1 MVLQRMTNMV
11 IFRMGQKVLLLSVV
25 LLLTSCGS
33 GTNNSPQVAES
44 PVPPPKGLLVSAEN
58 DAQFLDVFSL
68 SIIEDGEDYLNKRST
83 IPTADITGTAEVS
96 GPSFTTTYT
105 LEASVDEH
113 DVVKYDGDHLFI
125 APSRSMDCCFV
136 MEAISPVTT
145 DQSEGDSG
153 NTTEEQRGIRILST
167 DPEQATAALVS
178 VIPVEDDLTVEGL
191 YNKESKLVSLKSSS
205 WWGTFGERF
214 SASWAWEGQTSAL
227 DIYDISSPEQPE
239 LKLQIEM
246 QGGFVTS
253 RRIDDTVYMVAR
265 HTPQIEGLIRY
276 PSTQEE
282 IEENKVLLS
291 GLTVT
296 DVLPTVSINEESR
309 LLVEAGQCL
318 FMDKTNEQASE
329 RHGFPVM
336 TFVIA
341 VDLES
346 ESMLSASCYMGS
358 VSGVYVSENAIYLT
372 QTEGYNEESRTLVH
386 SYELSDS
393 LTYQGSGAVE
403 GYLWGR
409 GEVDFRISEYAG
421 YLRVLTTTHTGPWG
435 SEDTIDHQLSMLKLS
450 KADLKLNLVAGLPN
464 ANRPEKLGKPNE
476 SLYGVR
482 FFGDKLYLV
491 TFETI
496 DPLYVL
502 DLSDPEDPLIAGE
515 LTIPGFSDFLH
526 PVNDDLLLGLGADE
540 RGLVKLELFNVSDI
554 SVPYSLGTHVLG
566 DGSWS
571 YSEARYN
578 RHAFTYQQHNEST
591 DRFAV
596 PLTVYGKEE
605 DDYYQQNR
613 LYMLELAGKDSPA
626 VASIVEVGHITSMT
640 DNGWSSGPHRSVF
653 DGDAVYFIDGTSVYS
668 ALWSNPLEQDGPF

>member
-1 MVLQRMTNMV
+1 MTNMGL
-11 IFRMGQKVLLLSVV
+11 FRMGQKLLLSSAV

-33 GTNNSPQVAES
+33 GTNNAPQVVES
-44 PVPPPKGLLVSAEN
+44 PIPPPKGLLVSAEN
-58 DAQFLDVFSL
+58 EAEFLDLFSL
-68 SIIEDGEDYLNKRST
+68 SIIEDGEDYLNKR
-83 IPTADITGTAEVS
+83 GTVEVASSAEDS
-96 GPSFTTTYT
+96 GRSFTTTYT

-136 MEAISPVTT
+136 MEAVSPVAT
-145 DQSEGDSG
+145 DQSEGDSD
-153 NTTEEQRGIRILST
+153 NTSEEQRGIRILST
-167 DPEQATAALVS
+167 DPKQGTAALVS
-178 VIPVEDDLTVEGL
+178 VIPVEGDLTVEGL
-191 YNKESKLVSLKSSS
+191 YNKESKLVSLRSSS
-205 WWGTFGERF
+205 WWGTFGDRF
-214 SASWAWEGQTSAL
+214 STSWAWEGQTSAL
-227 DIYDISSPEQPE
+227 DIYDISAPEQPE
-239 LKLQIEM
+239 LKLQIEI

-253 RRIDDTVYMVAR
+253 RRVDDTVYMVAR
-265 HTPQIEGLIRY
+265 HTPTIEGLIRY

-282 IEENKVLLS
+282 IEENKLLLS
-291 GLTVT
+291 DLTIV
-296 DVLPTVSINEESR
+296 DVLPTALVNGESR
-309 LLVEAGQCL
+309 LLLEADQCL
-318 FMDKTNEQASE
+318 FMDKTNEQASD
-329 RHGFPVM
+329 RYGFPVM

-358 VSGVYVSENAIYLT
+358 VSGVYASENAIYLS
-372 QTEGYNEESRTLVH
+372 QTEDYDEESRTLVH

-393 LTYQGSGAVE
+393 LSYQGSGVVE
-403 GYLWGR
+403 GHLWGR
-409 GEVDFRISEYAG
+409 GEVDFRISEYGG
-421 YLRVLTTTHTGPWG
+421 YLRLVTTTQAGPWG
-435 SEDTIDHQLSMLKLS
+435 SDDSINHRLSMLKLS
-450 KADLKLNLVAGLPN
+450 KAELKLNLVASLPN
-464 ANRPEKLGKPNE
+464 ANRPEKIGKPNE

-540 RGLVKLELFNVSDI
+540 QGLVKLELFNVSDI
-554 SVPYSLGTHVLG
+554 SVPFSLGTHVLG

-578 RHAFTYQQHNEST
+578 RHAFTYQQYNESI

-596 PLTVYGKEE
+596 PLTVYGKEQ

-668 ALWSNPLEQDGPF
+668 TLWSNPLEQVGPF